1 MEITKNGNQGSA
13 HTFFIP
19 VMGTGFTI
27 DTPLKIARYGVSS
40 VISLVDDT
48 FIEQMRKYHTEL
60 IGESFEEIGRKEE
73 DYRAK
78 RTTAYLNLVDRLV
91 KKQVE
96 ELQASP
102 FEPGSE
108 ITRYYELLPQSELKA
123 KFRQMIETEDL
134 AEKERLQSDL
144 RLAAVPG
151 TIDVN
156 IMTKVDRM
164 NYRKGEVLGPEYSD
178 TRSGLRGYA
187 NSTLSSSIVLS
198 AGLNP
203 QLYTYI
209 AQFEDFFPNTK
220 GRLKKQ
226 IVLKVSDYRS
236 AEVQAKFLAKRGLW
250 VSEYRIESGLNCG
263 GHAFA
268 AKGHLMGPI
277 LEEFRKKK
285 DELVEQTYDH
295 YLKALPDKYQ
305 PNFTE
310 PHDVRFTVA
319 GGIGTAD
326 EHQFLLKYYD
336 VDKAG
341 WGTPFLLVP
350 EVTNVDDEHLE
361 KLADAT
367 DEDVYLS
374 SGSPLIVPFW
384 SLRTSASEESRRKFI
399 LEGKPG
405 SVCPKGH
412 GKIFDTEFTQIP
424 ECLSARNYI
433 MQKIKSLEGKEDL
446 SKEQREWLKEDV
458 LAKLC
463 ICHDLSGGATVKLGI
478 DADATPC
485 ICCGPGIVNFSRIS
499 SLEEMVGH
507 IYGRLSL
514 LANSDRPHMFIKEM
528 SLNIE
533 FLRNEIEKYKLEL
546 TINGAKYFQEFKENL
561 LNGID
566 YYRKTAEAFVDTRRT
581 KFLDDLKV
589 QKETLEQLFASLPVE
604 MLTEA
609 TG

>member
-209 AQFEDFFPNTK
+209 AHFEDFFPNPE

-250 VSEYRIESGLNCG
+250 VSEYRIESVQ
-263 GHAFA
+263 A
-268 AKGHLMGPI
+268 
-277 LEEFRKKK
+277 
-285 DELVEQTYDH
+285 
-295 YLKALPDKYQ
+295 
-305 PNFTE
+305 
-310 PHDVRFTVA
+310 RFSM
-319 GGIGTAD
+319 AD
-326 EHQFLLKYYD
+326 
-336 VDKAG
+336 
-341 WGTPFLLVP
+341 
-350 EVTNVDDEHLE
+350 
-361 KLADAT
+361 
-367 DEDVYLS
+367 
-374 SGSPLIVPFW
+374 
-384 SLRTSASEESRRKFI
+384 
-399 LEGKPG
+399 
-405 SVCPKGH
+405 
-412 GKIFDTEFTQIP
+412 
-424 ECLSARNYI
+424 
-433 MQKIKSLEGKEDL
+433 
-446 SKEQREWLKEDV
+446 
-458 LAKLC
+458 
-463 ICHDLSGGATVKLGI
+463 
-478 DADATPC
+478 
-485 ICCGPGIVNFSRIS
+485 
-499 SLEEMVGH
+499 
-507 IYGRLSL
+507 YG
-514 LANSDRPHMFIKEM
+514 
-528 SLNIE
+528 
-533 FLRNEIEKYKLEL
+533 
-546 TINGAKYFQEFKENL
+546 
-561 LNGID
+561 
-566 YYRKTAEAFVDTRRT
+566 
-581 KFLDDLKV
+581 
-589 QKETLEQLFASLPVE
+589 
-604 MLTEA
+604 
-609 TG
+609 